1 MTDAEWCHASWY
13 VIYPVALLPHL
24 ERDSFGYAEPE
35 RSNMC
40 MRRGMPLG
48 ERLGRQVVRMRPRDC
63 CYYHSVDWRRVAA
76 EARRIAHD
84 IPLAAQSPPWWSADD
99 SDEAEQAYERA
110 WQPHNDARDLATA
123 CDLPEREREAVEELQ
138 GSGGYRLSA
147 TTAAAKPRIAHLD
160 VATCL
165 RVRCQRRTSRAVNC
179 RRGYKRTPA
188 MAIASHGGGAL
199 AYARNV
205 PHRGTTRTS
214 PSSARIRSVRVTVAL
229 LTS

>member
-1 MTDAEWCHASWY
+1 MTDTEWCYASWY

-76 EARRIAHD
+76 EARRIAHEV
-84 IPLAAQSPPWWSADD
+84 PLAAQSPPWWPADD

-110 WQPHNDARDLATA
+110 WQPHEHVRDLAAA
-123 CDLPEREREAVEELQ
+123 CGLAESEREALRELLDPATAIWPVHM
-138 GSGGYRLSA
+138 GSSLDYQNGRHRAHALMSA
-147 TTAAAKPRIAHLD
+147 GVRWVPVIRNHCCRETEDCSPRCCYLLEGPLPAAH
-160 VATCL
+160 
-165 RVRCQRRTSRAVNC
+165 
-179 RRGYKRTPA
+179 
-188 MAIASHGGGAL
+188 IASCEL
-199 AYARNV
+199 
-205 PHRGTTRTS
+205 
-214 PSSARIRSVRVTVAL
+214 PSRI
-229 LTS
+229 